1 MTNYKA
7 TIQATD
13 YILKNGSC
21 DGILDKLTILK
32 LLFFAERYSL
42 RKYAQSITNDEF
54 VAMRCGPVASAT
66 YDIISFKDTAR
77 EKDYANE
84 ILSKIQPYYV
94 KSNNALLVRDDYDEL
109 SDTDIEALDF
119 SLNEFG
125 KYSPKKLVEI
135 THKYKEWN
143 RFEEYLKEQ
152 DTSFKM
158 NMNDFFIQ
166 TTEDTKEYDIIPNET
181 VKLNKDF
188 YLSSAFDR

>member
-7 TIQATD
+7 TIQAAD

-21 DGILDKLTILK
+21 DGVMDKLTILK

-54 VAMRCGPVASAT
+54 VAMRCGPVASET

-84 ILSKIQPYYV
+84 ILSKIPPYFV
-94 KSNNALLVRDDYDEL
+94 KSNNTLLVRDDYDEL
-109 SDTDIEALDF
+109 SDTDVEALDF
-119 SLNEFG
+119 ALNEFG
-125 KYSPKKLVEI
+125 KYSSKKLVEI

-143 RFEEYLKEQ
+143 RFEKELKER

-166 TTEDTKEYDIIPNET
+166 TTEDTKEYEIIPDEA
-181 VKLNKDF
+181 VKLSQDF
-188 YLSSAFDR
+188 YLSSVFDR